1 MLESPYLYLRGT
13 KLGPSEI
20 RKPLTRPLLLCL
32 GFFFMIGMHLY
43 VRNIGGSG
51 LMLPFN
57 ASGAIFISL
66 ALGIGL
72 LEIARQHSFAYNN
85 LTLGL
90 LIGGVLLSIPAF
102 YPHSEML
109 ASISRLVWLWGGIL
123 FFITLQQFTLSPQ
136 QRQMLLWFIL
146 FSVLME
152 SLFAWQQF
160 LFLGADNHIGYDAQ
174 SNRPYGIF
182 QQPNI
187 MASFLATGLIISG
200 YLLTRFPARY
210 ETMRLNHWLAV
221 STPIL
226 VVPLLVFLQS
236 RVGWLT
242 AVIGVL
248 YLLPYLYNYA
258 AKKLLG
264 LWIVMLVFAGF
275 VTLSVADYMHWS
287 LPQQGST
294 FVSYRWFIWPQA
306 LKMCWEHIYSG
317 IGYGNFA
324 AQYIAD
330 SAQWQHA
337 NAQTYFGIVGLQ
349 HPYNM
354 FLYWIVEGGLLALFG
369 VISICVS
376 ALLSIRRAVPGTRR
390 ALFAMLLPILIHT
403 QLDEPFSS
411 SLAHMVIFFVLLYWI
426 DAFGGKKRIRLK
438 RTRLI
443 AVLSYVQVTLA
454 TLFLVSSLVTG
465 HYVAGYMKNADSRAY
480 LDNHLYNSLLWQQEL
495 DNFEY
500 NRGFAALLVAKDIQG
515 LRDYIAWGI
524 ERAQRYPDPVVYR
537 NLVLAYQA
545 LGEEPK
551 AKMIENEANY
561 LFAKIMIDNR

>member
-20 RKPLTRPLLLCL
+20 RKPLTRPLLVCL

-57 ASGAIFISL
+57 AAGAIFISL
-66 ALGIGL
+66 AIGIGL
-72 LEIARQHSFAYNN
+72 LEIARQHSFAYNY
-85 LTLGL
+85 LSIGL
-90 LIGGVLLSIPAF
+90 IIGGLLLSIPAF
-102 YPHSEML
+102 YPQSEL
-109 ASISRLVWLWGGIL
+109 IASVSRLIWLWGGIF
-123 FFITLQQFTLSPQ
+123 FFITLQQFTLTPQ
-136 QRQMLLWFIL
+136 QRQILLWFIL

-160 LFLGADNHIGYDAQ
+160 LFLDSDNHIGYDAV

-182 QQPNI
+182 QQPNM

-200 YLLTRFPARY
+200 YLLTRFPAHY
-210 ETMRLNHWLAV
+210 ETMKLNHWFTVL
-221 STPIL
+221 TPVFVI
-226 VVPLLVFLQS
+226 PLLFFLQS
-236 RVGWLT
+236 RVGWLA
-242 AVIGVL
+242 AVIGVV

-258 AKKLLG
+258 SKKLLV
-264 LWIVMLVFAGF
+264 LWIAMIVFSGF

-287 LPQQGST
+287 LPQQDST

-306 LKMCWEHIYSG
+306 LKMCLEHIYSG
-317 IGYGNFA
+317 IGYGNFS
-324 AQYIAD
+324 AQYIAE

-337 NAQTYFGIVGLQ
+337 NAQAYSGIVGLQ

-354 FLYWIVEGGLLALFG
+354 FLYWVVEGGILALFG
-369 VISICVS
+369 LATICIF
-376 ALLSIRRAVPGTRR
+376 AFISIRRAVPGTRR

-403 QLDEPFSS
+403 QLDEPFYY
-411 SLAHMVIFFVLLYWI
+411 SLAHTVIFFVLLYWI

-443 AVLSYVQVTLA
+443 VLLGYVQVTLIS
-454 TLFLVSSLVTG
+454 LFLVSSLVTG
-465 HYVAGYMKNADSRAY
+465 HYVAGYMKNSDSKIY
-480 LDNHLYNSLLWQQEL
+480 LDNHLYNGILWQAEL

-500 NRGFAALLVAKDIQG
+500 NRRFDAILVAQNSQG
-515 LRDYIAWGI
+515 LKDYIMWGI
-524 ERAQRYPDPVVYR
+524 ERAKKYPNPKVYR

-545 LGEEPK
+545 LGENEK
-551 AKMIENEANY
+551 ANMIQNEANY